1 MIFPQATKKAFAN
14 PSASYANIPSL
25 TTSFKEGRL
34 CMLGGVYSDQRCPMC
49 GGSFKDDGKRGL
61 FCPEHPQCQATKFR
75 VIFKGVH
82 LRCSSYE
89 EASQTLSGMRF
100 KFREGSFDD
109 RDYRKDQPLG
119 FANLADQFL
128 IYKATVE
135 KKRSTQKM
143 AYHLNY
149 AKSLFQNRNIKDI
162 GEGELQDLLAFLPPH
177 LSDKTKKNIFTTLH
191 SLWAWVQKRERKKN
205 PFFIIPEFPSIQYQL
220 KWRRIVDKPT
230 QWQILQEIERIAP
243 NPKIYL
249 ACLWLATYPNVRP
262 GELISVKEKDFDLL
276 NGTLE
281 INFNKENKPKKI
293 YLLPED
299 VEMVKSFPRSFPE
312 LYFFRKKT
320 GKTFGG
326 KLLWRWWKRACDNL
340 GIEGVPLYPGTKHST
355 ATDLK
360 RSLGAARAREATG
373 HSTNKA
379 FERYIVGDP
388 EDLRALYAYARPGKE
403 LAKDFCPSE
412 KSNLLKFK

>member
-1 MIFPQATKKAFAN
+1 
-14 PSASYANIPSL
+14 
-25 TTSFKEGRL
+25 
-34 CMLGGVYSDQRCPMC
+34 MLGGVYSDQRCPLC

-61 FCPEHPQCQATKFR
+61 SCPNHPEQRATNFR
-75 VIFKGVH
+75 IAFKGLC
-82 LRCSSYE
+82 LRFINYDD
-89 EASQTLSGMRF
+89 AQQVLSGMRF

-119 FANLADQFL
+119 FSNLADQFL

-135 KKRSTQKM
+135 KKRSTGKM
-143 AYHLNY
+143 VYHLNY
-149 AKSLFQNRNIKDI
+149 GRNFFQNRNIKDI
-162 GEGELQDLLAFLPPH
+162 GEGELQDLLAFLPSH

-220 KWRRIVDKPT
+220 AWRRIVDKPT

-262 GELISVKEKDFDLL
+262 GELIHVKEKDFDLL

-299 VEMVKSFPRSFPE
+299 VETVKSFPRSFPD

-320 GKTFGG
+320 GRTFGG
-326 KLLWRWWKRACDNL
+326 KLLWRWWKRACDNS
-340 GIEGVPLYPGTKHST
+340 GVEGVPLYPGTKHST

-360 RSLGAARAREATG
+360 RSLGATRAREATG
-373 HSTNKA
+373 HTTNKA

-388 EDLRALYAYARPGKE
+388 EDLRALYAYARPDKGLTKNS
-403 LAKDFCPSE
+403 CPSGNG
-412 KSNLLKFK
+412 NLLKLKE